1 MITAYRASAQASGQK
16 PEGLVGLTCLQSLLP
31 PSGQEGEVSPTLN
44 KTTHNF
50 SDLTTRT
57 LTPVIQTEAADRN
70 AGRMHVSP
78 WRVLPVPETDP
89 YNPCWLPDSYSC
101 PRPEAEAVS
110 WLSSGD
116 SLRAHSWTKRT
127 DSRDAESHSQSQET
141 AGCGSSAGE
150 AWSLAG
156 PQRTHSVWLLGP
168 SRLPVGWG
176 ISTEAS
182 ASFAFWGQRTSEC
195 STFSSKPQFYIQVEV
210 ISFPS

>member
-1 MITAYRASAQASGQK
+1 MQKFSKILTGFGGTFVLITAYRASTQASGRK

-57 LTPVIQTEAADRN
+57 LMPVIQTEAADRN

-89 YNPCWLPDSYSC
+89 YNPCWLPDSYAC

-127 DSRDAESHSQSQET
+127 QGMLNSTVKVKRPQVVGAAQEKHS
-141 AGCGSSAGE
+141 
-150 AWSLAG
+150 
-156 PQRTHSVWLLGP
+156 P
-168 SRLPVGWG
+168 LPVLKELTVCGCWAPPD
-176 ISTEAS
+176 S
-182 ASFAFWGQRTSEC
+182 Q
-195 STFSSKPQFYIQVEV
+195 
-210 ISFPS
+210 

>member
-1 MITAYRASAQASGQK
+1 MITAYRASTQASGRK

-101 PRPEAEAVS
+101 PRPEAETMS

-116 SLRAHSWTKRT
+116 SLRAHSWTQRT
-127 DSRDAESHSQSQET
+127 QGMLNSTKSRDRRLWGQHRRSMVPCWSSKNSQ
-141 AGCGSSAGE
+141 CVV
-150 AWSLAG
+150 AG
-156 PQRTHSVWLLGP
+156 PLQTP
-168 SRLPVGWG
+168 SRLGNIYRG
-176 ISTEAS
+176 
-182 ASFAFWGQRTSEC
+182 
-195 STFSSKPQFYIQVEV
+195 FS
-210 ISFPS
+210 